1 MPKAR
6 TKSNKDE
13 SSSDNKKSK
22 ATKKTTNTIDE
33 NKEMTDAG
41 KEQSTVIAV
50 PAVASSHDMA
60 LDDASDLLNKDG
72 LTDNHDEPL
81 VEIKYDEPVL
91 TSIIVER

>member
-6 TKSNKDE
+6 TKSNKDD
-13 SSSDNKKSK
+13 SDTKKSK

-33 NKEMTDAG
+33 NKEMTDARN
-41 KEQSTVIAV
+41 EQSTVISA

-60 LDDASDLLNKDG
+60 LEDASDLLNKDG